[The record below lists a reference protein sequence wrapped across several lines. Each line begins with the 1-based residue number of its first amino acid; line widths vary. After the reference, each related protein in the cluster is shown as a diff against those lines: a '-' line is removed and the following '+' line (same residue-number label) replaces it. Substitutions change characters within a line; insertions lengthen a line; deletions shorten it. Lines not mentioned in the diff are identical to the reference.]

1 MKNRSILADVKQL
14 QRAQRHV
21 QWLRANLPK
30 HSITRRVER
39 ELLVRRTAMALAA
52 GDTAERAVRRVC
64 QRGSEPER

>member
-1 MKNRSILADVKQL
+1 MAKRGLLAEIEQL
-14 QRAQRHV
+14 RRAERHV
-21 QWLRANLPK
+21 LWLRANLPK

-39 ELLVRRTAMALAA
+39 ELVVRRTAMALAA